1 MISEPPE
8 AEVSEDSPAAKNAPR
23 QEPRAALKEAPVPKA
38 LPPAGHLENADT
50 AAPPP
55 RRRRWLLVLA
65 VIVAAIAAFL
75 YFHHRGKPA
84 AQGGADAKGGKGGKG
99 ADRPVPVLA
108 ASAARKD
115 VGVYLTGL
123 GTVAPL
129 NTVSVKSRVDGQLLR
144 IDFREGQIV
153 RGGDLLAEIDPRPF
167 QVQLMQAEGQKAK
180 DEAVLHNAQV
190 DLQRYQV
197 LFAQDSIAKQQL
209 DTQAAAVAQSQ
220 ATLKSD
226 QAQIESAKLNL
237 TYSRVTAPTGGRV
250 GLRQVD
256 VGNIVHAGD
265 ANGLVTITQL
275 QPIDVLFTIP
285 ADQLPE
291 VLPQVHGG
299 KVLAVDAY
307 DRDLK
312 QKLASGQVLAIDNQI
327 DPTTGTV
334 RIKAQFPNTNEAL
347 FPAQFVNARLLVN
360 VLRGATTV
368 PAAAIQRSPQS
379 TFVYAIKPD
388 HTVESRNVA
397 VGLTEGDDTVVQSGV
412 APGDMLV
419 IDGVDKLRP
428 GMKVDVSVAGPNGT
442 RTHVGGPPGSG
453 DAGSGDSGDSG
464 KGGKTGKSGGKGHRK
479 AQS

>member
-1 MISEPPE
+1 MVSDPPE
-8 AEVSEDSPAAKNAPR
+8 TDVSEAPPASKKNIQARDRAQARENHPASTPPSPAAPAPPASP
-23 QEPRAALKEAPVPKA
+23 EGPRAGE
-38 LPPAGHLENADT
+38 
-50 AAPPP
+50 P
-55 RRRRWLLVLA
+55 RRRRWVLPLLV
-65 VIVAAIAAFL
+65 VVAAVAAFL
-75 YFHHRGKPA
+75 AFHHRGKAPA
-84 AQGGADAKGGKGGKG
+84 QDGTAQGGKGGAGGKG

-108 ASAARKD
+108 ATARTKD

-123 GTVAPL
+123 GSVAPL
-129 NTVSVKSRVDGQLLR
+129 NTVNVKSRVDGQLLR

-153 RGGDLLAEIDPRPF
+153 RAGDLLAEIDPRPF
-167 QVQLMQAEGQKAK
+167 QVQLMQAEGTKAK
-180 DEAVLHNAQV
+180 DEAALHNAQV

-197 LFAQDSIAKQQL
+197 LYAQDSIAKQQL
-209 DTQAAAVAQSQ
+209 DTQVATVAQVQ

-256 VGNIVHAGD
+256 VGNVVHAGD
-265 ANGLVTITQL
+265 TTGIVVITQL

-285 ADQLPE
+285 ADQLPQ
-291 VLPQVHGG
+291 VLPKVHSGQ
-299 KVLAVDAY
+299 VLAVDAY

-312 QKLASGQVLAIDNQI
+312 HKLGAGKVLAVDNQI

-334 RIKAQFPNTNEAL
+334 RLKAQFPNGDEAL
-347 FPAQFVNARLLVN
+347 FPDQFVNARLLVD
-360 VLRGATTV
+360 VLRGAVTV
-368 PAAAIQRSPQS
+368 PTAAIQRSPQS

-388 HTVESRNVA
+388 HTVESRNIA
-397 VGLTEGDDTVVQSGV
+397 VGITEGEDTVVQSGV
-412 APGDMLV
+412 APGDLLV

-442 RTHVGGPPGSG
+442 RTHLGGAPGGGNGGP
-453 DAGSGDSGDSG
+453 
-464 KGGKTGKSGGKGHRK
+464 GGNTGNTGKSGKGHRK

>member
-8 AEVSEDSPAAKNAPR
+8 VEVGEAPPSAKNDPR
-23 QEPRAALKEAPVPKA
+23 REPRAALKEAPVPKA
-38 LPPAGHLENADT
+38 LPPADEEDDG

-55 RRRRWLLVLA
+55 KRRRWLLVLA
-65 VIVAAIAAFL
+65 VIVAAIALF
-75 YFHHRGKPA
+75 FFFQHRGKAKAPA
-84 AQGGADAKGGKGGKG
+84 GADGQNGAKGGAKG

-108 ASAARKD
+108 TTAAAKD

-129 NTVSVKSRVDGQLLR
+129 NTVNVKSRVDGQLLR

-153 RGGDLLAEIDPRPF
+153 RGGDLLAELDPRPF
-167 QVQLMQAEGQKAK
+167 QVQLMQAEGQRSK
-180 DEAVLHNAQV
+180 DEAALKNAQV

-197 LFAQDSIAKQQL
+197 LYAQDSIAKQQL
-209 DTQAAAVAQSQ
+209 DTQAATVAQVQ

-226 QAQIESAKLNL
+226 QAQIESARLNL

-265 ANGLVTITQL
+265 ATGIVTITQL

-285 ADQLPE
+285 ADQLPQ
-291 VLPQVHGG
+291 VLPQIHSGQ
-299 KVLAVDAY
+299 VLAVDAY

-312 QKLASGQVLAIDNQI
+312 RKLASGRVLAVDNQI
-327 DPTTGTV
+327 DPNTGTV
-334 RIKAQFPNTNEAL
+334 RIKAQFPNADEAL

-388 HTVESRNVA
+388 KTVESRNVV

-412 APGDMLV
+412 APGDLLV

-442 RTHVGGPPGSG
+442 RTHLGGPSGSDTTQG
-453 DAGSGDSGDSG
+453 GEGKSGQG
-464 KGGKTGKSGGKGHRK
+464 KGGGKGHRK
-479 AQS
+479 AQP